1 MKAVKGN
8 KVYTVDEVSKK
19 DYLAQGYD
27 ITDDNFNVIER
38 SPSATVPYREY
49 DKVVKENEQLRAE
62 LDAAKDPKKK

>member
-27 ITDDNFNVIER
+27 ITDDEFNVIER
-38 SPSATVPYREY
+38 SPTATVPYREY
-49 DKVVKENEQLRAE
+49 EKVVKENEQLRAE
-62 LDAAKDPKKK
+62 LEADKDPKKK

>member
-27 ITDDNFNVIER
+27 ITDDNFNVMER
-38 SPSATVPYREY
+38 SPTATVPYREY
-49 DKVVKENEQLRAE
+49 EKAVQEAEKLRAE
-62 LDAAKDPKKK
+62 LEALKKQKK

>member
-62 LDAAKDPKKK
+62 LDAASTAKKK

>member
-62 LDAAKDPKKK
+62 LEAASTAKKR

>member
-19 DYLAQGYD
+19 NYLAQGYD

>member
-38 SPSATVPYREY
+38 SPTATVPYREY
-49 DKVVKENEQLRAE
+49 EKVVKENEQLRAE
-62 LDAAKDPKKK
+62 LEAASTAKKK

>member
-19 DYLAQGYD
+19 DYLAQDYD

-62 LDAAKDPKKK
+62 LDAASTAKKK

>member
-27 ITDDNFNVIER
+27 ITDDEFNVIER
-38 SPSATVPYREY
+38 SPTATVPYREY
-49 DKVVKENEQLRAE
+49 EKVVKENEQLRAE
-62 LDAAKDPKKK
+62 LEAASTAKKR

>member
-49 DKVVKENEQLRAE
+49 EKITKENEQLRAE
-62 LDAAKDPKKK
+62 LEAASTAKKR